1 MAESSR
7 STDASLSRAIE
18 LAGEALAAAPAG
30 LLTDFDGTVSPIVA
44 DPLLAHL
51 VEGASGALE
60 KLASRLPVVAIIT
73 GRAPLDARRM
83 AGVPSLLVVGNHGLE
98 WLEPDADAPVA
109 SSAVNA
115 MHDRMRAAL
124 AGLPD
129 LEGVVVEDKGA
140 SSTIHY
146 RGAPDPDAARRRIVD
161 ELGEPGDGIEVRHG
175 RMSVELRP
183 IGLGDKG
190 AAARALVE
198 RFDLAGVVVMGDD
211 LTDLDMFT
219 AVAGLRDEGRVRAAI
234 IGVGGADHE
243 APAAIVE
250 AADVML
256 ADPAEAAAL
265 LTALADR
272 PR

>member
-7 STDASLSRAIE
+7 SPDASLSRAID
-18 LAGEALAAAPAG
+18 LASQAVATAPAG

-44 DPLLAHL
+44 DPLLAEL

-60 KLASRLPVVAIIT
+60 RLAERLAVVAIIT

-83 AGVPSLLVVGNHGLE
+83 AAVPSLLVVGNHGLE
-98 WLEPDADAPVA
+98 WLEPDADEPVA
-109 SSAVNA
+109 SAAVSA
-115 MHDRMRAAL
+115 MQDRMRAAL
-124 AGLPD
+124 AGVPD
-129 LEGVVVEDKGA
+129 LEGVVVEDKGV

-146 RGAPDPDAARRRIVD
+146 RGAPDPDEARARIETAVGVP
-161 ELGEPGDGIEVRHG
+161 GEGIEVRHG

-183 IGLGDKG
+183 VGLGDKG

-219 AVAGLRDEGRVRAAI
+219 AVADLRDAGRVRGAI
-234 IGVGGADHE
+234 IGVGSADHE
-243 APAAIVE
+243 APAPIVE

-256 ADPAEAAAL
+256 ADPAQAAL
-265 LTALADR
+265 LLAQLAER
-272 PR
+272 VS